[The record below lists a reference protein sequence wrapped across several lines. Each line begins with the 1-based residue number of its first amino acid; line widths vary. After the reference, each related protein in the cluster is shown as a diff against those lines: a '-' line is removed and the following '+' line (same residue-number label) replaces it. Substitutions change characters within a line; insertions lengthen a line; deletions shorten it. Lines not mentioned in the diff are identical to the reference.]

1 MMRRFLF
8 VPILLGSFAVV
19 ALLVALGPEP
29 EARKFEPVLTEVQV
43 QSVHLDRHRVA
54 VTVDGT
60 ARPAR
65 RTAVAAQVAGEIVWA
80 AGALRTGTV
89 VAPDSPLFRVRQT
102 RYSQAVAEARSRLAE
117 AELRLLREQV
127 ARELA
132 QAEWERIGAEP
143 NLLALGVPQ
152 LAAAEEGAAA
162 ARAGLET
169 AEADL
174 RNTEVRAPHAG
185 LVASR
190 SAEVGEW
197 ITPGQRLLELL
208 SLEVFEVRVSLPDA
222 ALPLL
227 DLPFRES
234 GARPPPARV
243 TATLG
248 PPNAE
253 VRWTWEGRLVRME
266 GEIDPATRFLPAVI
280 EVPRPYQTTPD
291 GRPPLVAGMF
301 LQVEIEGKEFAEV
314 ATVPVSAFRADGT
327 VLVVDG
333 EDRIRIRQVDA
344 LWPAGEEAL
353 LVRSGL
359 VNGERLVVS
368 PPSMVAEGMRVR
380 VVRSPTAADPSGGA
394 APGRP

>member
-8 VPILLGSFAVV
+8 VPILVAAFAVV

-29 EARKFEPVLTEVQV
+29 EAQEFEPALTEVQV
-43 QSVHLDRHRVA
+43 QTVQLDSQRVVVA
-54 VTVDGT
+54 VDGS
-60 ARPAR
+60 ARPRR

-80 AGALRTGTV
+80 ANPLRVGTQV
-89 VAPDSPLFRVRQT
+89 GEESPLFRIRQT

-117 AELRLLREQV
+117 ADLRVLRER
-127 ARELA
+127 AAAELA
-132 QAEWERIGAEP
+132 RTEWERSGAEP
-143 NLLALGVPQ
+143 DPLALGIPQ
-152 LAAAEEGAAA
+152 LTAAEEGAAA
-162 ARAGLET
+162 ARAALET

-174 RNTEVRAPHAG
+174 QSTEIRAPHAG

-190 SAEVGEW
+190 GAEVGEW
-197 ITPGQRLLELL
+197 VTPGHPLLELF
-208 SLEVFEVRVSLPDA
+208 SLDAFEVRVSLPDA
-222 ALPLL
+222 ALSLV

-234 GARPPPARV
+234 ASRAPPARV

-266 GEIDPATRFLPAVI
+266 GEMDPATRFLPAVI
-280 EVPRPYQTTPD
+280 EVAKPYETTPD

-301 LQVEIEGKEFAEV
+301 VQVEIEGKEFADV

-344 LWPAGEEAL
+344 FWPAGEAAL

-359 VNGERLVVS
+359 AAGERLVVS

-380 VVRSPTAADPSGGA
+380 IAEASEAV
-394 APGRP
+394 PGSS